1 MFTQM
6 KSVVGDIGEMKI
18 PLKPNARH
26 VKHQTYRLYP
36 KYKQKVNVELDR
48 MLEERIIKR
57 IEVLN

>member
-1 MFTQM
+1 M
-6 KSVVGDIGEMKI
+6 KSVVGDIGEMKT

-36 KYKQKVNVELDR
+36 KYKQKVNAELDR
-48 MLEERIIKR
+48 MLEEIIIKR